1 MPKGI
6 KNRGSITHREKTKY
20 HRPSENEKEI
30 MEEETIKLTVNEKA
44 QMVLDEMGI
53 LLNKKPIQ
61 ANTKRA
67 TLLKQRLKEFNETQ
81 MVDYIKHFWK
91 KWSNWELRSEYFR
104 PETLFQK
111 ARVWDSIDE
120 VELQEAELDPSPAS
134 ESFKK
139 DPVNKSEISFEI
151 YRREI
156 LRPSR
161 FYGYHFKRMNEYQKK
176 LIESRIRNN
185 YEEGKTVYQALGITF
200 FEQVRKGTQ

>member
-1 MPKGI
+1 MPGI
-6 KNRGSITHREKTKY
+6 KNRGSIAHKDKTKY
-20 HRPSENEKEI
+20 HRPSENEKER

-67 TLLKQRLKEFNETQ
+67 TLLKHRLKEFDENQ

-91 KWSNWELRSEYFR
+91 KWADWELRNEYFR

-120 VELQEAELDPSPAS
+120 VELQEADLDPAPAS
-134 ESFKK
+134 DSFKK

-156 LRPSR
+156 LKPSR
-161 FYGYHFKRMNEYQKK
+161 FFGYHFKRMNEYQKNI
-176 LIESRIRNN
+176 IESRIQND
-185 YEEGKTVYQALGITF
+185 YEEGKPVYKALGITF